1 MCSLAK
7 CPFKYIFHFL
17 LGCSFSYYR
26 SLNVLYLLDIS
37 SLADIYILETRSFCR
52 NTVSQSRSFECR
64 SGLPTPRHALGSEKH
79 PHSQSGLAWL
89 TRFRRSQERISLS
102 SLPSFCW
109 ALWGPLHL
117 CRLVRK
123 PGFGRWLWICVC
135 LVLP

>member
-37 SLADIYILETRSFCR
+37 SLADIYIFWKHVRFVVILFLRVEVLNVDQVC
-52 NTVSQSRSFECR
+52 
-64 SGLPTPRHALGSEKH
+64 PPRHALGSEKH

-123 PGFGRWLWICVC
+123 PGFGRWLWVCVC

>member
-37 SLADIYILETRSFCR
+37 SLADIYILETRSFCP

-64 SGLPTPRHALGSEKH
+64 SGLPTLRHALGSEKCRTRSPGSRGSH
-79 PHSQSGLAWL
+79 DSEGLRSG
-89 TRFRRSQERISLS
+89 SLS
-102 SLPSFCW
+102 RLCLLFVGPSGVPFTC
-109 ALWGPLHL
+109 AD
-117 CRLVRK
+117 
-123 PGFGRWLWICVC
+123 
-135 LVLP
+135 